1 MDESCS
7 GRCRNIPAGAP
18 PRHGK
23 GPTSYWM
30 HDPDTVFRE
39 LDLKDGEVFLDLGC
53 GPGDYSL
60 HAARLVGERGHVYA
74 VDREEDRL
82 DTLRNRAR
90 EAGLTNL
97 DVISGNICDPLPIGN
112 STIDVCLL
120 STVLHCLDR
129 DSGYAPLF
137 REIRRVMKPGGR
149 LCIIECKKEEMP
161 FGPPLSMR
169 VSAEDLENR
178 VTAYG
183 FRRDGLADL
192 GYNYLIRFVPTG

>member
-7 GRCRNIPAGAP
+7 SRCRNIPGRVP
-18 PRHGK
+18 PRHGR
-23 GPTSYWM
+23 GQSSYGM
-30 HDPDTVFRE
+30 QDPDTVFRE

-82 DTLRNRAR
+82 DTLRKRAR
-90 EAGLTNL
+90 DAGLTNL
-97 DVISGNICDPLPIGN
+97 EVIFGNICNPFSLGN
-112 STIDVCLL
+112 TAIDVCLL

-137 REIRRVMKPGGR
+137 REIRRVMKPEGR
-149 LCIIECKKEEMP
+149 LCIIECKKEERA

-169 VSAEDLENR
+169 VSAEDLEDR
-178 VTAYG
+178 VPAYG
-183 FRRDGLADL
+183 FRRDGLANL